1 MAHLVLGVDSIN
13 KIVNDYNGKHKKM
26 LNNVLTAHSALPKTQ
41 QTNSFVRGL
50 HRVNSKF
57 QLGHMHQNRI
67 RKDKKES
74 AINALNS
81 VTCPPSHVKDFED
94 LFEWVYEI
102 LRNNGV
108 IKNRCL
114 WVYDIALRMGQCMTP
129 KIEPQEYVYLYKG
142 AYEGAVALNKILPKG
157 SQITIKNNRA
167 PISSFPPVLQR
178 LGTIDIEN
186 IMCIYHP

>member
-1 MAHLVLGVDSIN
+1 MANMVLGIDSIN
-13 KIVNDYNGKHKKM
+13 DIIDDYNRNYKSSIDDVLDAYGNYPKKIEGC
-26 LNNVLTAHSALPKTQ
+26 
-41 QTNSFVRGL
+41 VRGL
-50 HRVNSKF
+50 HLTNSKP
-57 QLGHMHQNRI
+57 QLRDPHQNRI
-67 RKDKKES
+67 RETKRKA
-74 AINALNS
+74 AIRALSMATWPNN
-81 VTCPPSHVKDFED
+81 VKNFED

-167 PISSFPPVLQR
+167 PIRSFPPVLQR
-178 LGTIDIEN
+178 VGTIDIEN